1 MIASFLTTFFNRFYV
16 VLRLNLYFWL
26 LTIMGGGIFGIGPAF
41 LTIVKLFLT
50 FRWEYQELTWKNV
63 FSTFKSSYKRGN
75 FFFCGFLLLGVI
87 LSYNL
92 YFSLQINHLL
102 FLVIDFLLIF
112 ALFLMVI
119 SFLFTLFIE
128 SQYEATM
135 KNVWKLSFLLFFMD
149 FWTLIQL
156 GVLLIGISIITF
168 YNPALILFGSI
179 SLFIIL
185 ASFISKKVF
194 ARLSEKLV
202 YVS

>member
-41 LTIVKLFLT
+41 LTIVKLFQAC
-50 FRWEYQELTWKNV
+50 RWDYQELTWKNV

-75 FFFCGFLLLGVI
+75 FFFGGFLLLGVI

-102 FLVIDFLLIF
+102 FLIIDFLLIF
-112 ALFLMVI
+112 ALFLMAI
-119 SFLFTLFIE
+119 SFLFTLFVE
-128 SQYEATM
+128 SQYEATI
-135 KNVWKLSFLLFFMD
+135 KNVWKLALLLFFMD
-149 FWTLIQL
+149 FWTLLKL
-156 GVLLIGISIITF
+156 GGLFAAISILTF
-168 YNPALILFGSI
+168 YNPALILFGSV

-185 ASFISKKVF
+185 ASSISKKVF
-194 ARLSEKLV
+194 AKLSEKLV

>member
-168 YNPALILFGSI
+168 YNPAFILFGSI

>member
-156 GVLLIGISIITF
+156 GVLLIGVSIITF